1 MYIPSTNAMDN
12 QNEVLEFMKRYSF
25 ASIISIKNGYPIATH
40 LPFNVELIDNQFI
53 LSSHF
58 AVANE
63 QWKYLTEQSVL
74 VIFTEPHAYIST
86 SNYEKNLNVPTWNYL
101 AVHIYGEAKLIE
113 GYEETL
119 SLLEK
124 TINTYESS
132 YKNKWDEFPEDYKT
146 RMIKGIVGF
155 EILVTD
161 VQGKKKLSQNRTEIE
176 KENII
181 TSLSLSMDS
190 NAEQIANYMKGK

>member
-1 MYIPSTNAMDN
+1 MDN